1 MYPTFIVLGSR
12 NAGTGWPVVTSASIT
27 GDLFGPADLQNYPP
41 TDDNAGFQ
49 PEYFFDRARAD
60 YGPNN
65 RGHFNYDIQP
75 VSPGIVHK
83 NMNMSGNEED
93 DSGLAY
99 RDNFS
104 MYTPSCGNGQK
115 LRWSDP
121 DPNAPDSLDPTK
133 PPEGDPGGQLWD
145 VAFNPYKNP

>member
-1 MYPTFIVLGSR
+1 M
-12 NAGTGWPVVTSASIT
+12 
-27 GDLFGPADLQNYPP
+27 
-41 TDDNAGFQ
+41 
-49 PEYFFDRARAD
+49 
-60 YGPNN
+60 PNN